1 MGCGGLYVEGQ
12 SHIVAKQCA
21 GADVIFRSA
30 QRDICMISQDIR
42 HGVFV
47 FTAIS
52 MVLWV
57 IIMIIGVF
65 AQAQNPVRENIV
77 DDEWVCPQAVAHGFY
92 YTNKPDLDIQQDAI
106 WSIIA
111 DASTDDSQT
120 YVWLRV
126 YHTIQRVAQNIRR
139 NPDFVVG
146 RNMEKFWLNTLNRVN
161 AECEFLLNEQRFPS
175 E

>member
-1 MGCGGLYVEGQ
+1 MRYQ
-12 SHIVAKQCA
+12 NIN
-21 GADVIFRSA
+21 
-30 QRDICMISQDIR
+30 
-42 HGVFV
+42 HGVFI
-47 FTAIS
+47 FSAIAF
-52 MVLWV
+52 VLWLA
-57 IIMIIGVF
+57 IMIIGAI
-65 AQAQNPVRENIV
+65 AQAQNPIGEDFA
-77 DDEWVCPQAVAHGFY
+77 DDMWVCPQAVAHGFY
-92 YTNKPDLDIQQDAI
+92 YTNKPDLEVQQDAI
-106 WSIIA
+106 WIIISDPSI
-111 DASTDDSQT
+111 DDSQT